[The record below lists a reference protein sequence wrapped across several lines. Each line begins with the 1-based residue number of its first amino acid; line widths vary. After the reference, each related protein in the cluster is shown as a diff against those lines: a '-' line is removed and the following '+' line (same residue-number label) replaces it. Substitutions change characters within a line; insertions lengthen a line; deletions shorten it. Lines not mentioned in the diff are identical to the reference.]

1 MSESYYCPGCEA
13 YHTASERCMP
23 KSFSKQLSTQT
34 SPVISVSEEAR
45 EAAEEEITNAFCRYP
60 MPKGISVQLAINSA
74 TEKLTKENEQLKEDV
89 EYLKDRPEFI
99 RYMAMQEI
107 IENESR
113 DWAEDHTALQN
124 LCRKVGCTEQE
135 VNGDSNGV
143 PTVVELAEMLMEK
156 LTKDYDS
163 KKSQK
168 TGQQ

>member
-1 MSESYYCPGCEA
+1 
-13 YHTASERCMP
+13 MP
-23 KSFSKQLSTQT
+23 TELRSAKDWNEYFLDNENDTIIQLAHAIQRNAIEWATHQF
-34 SPVISVSEEAR
+34 A
-45 EAAEEEITNAFCRYP
+45 TNA
-60 MPKGISVQLAINSA
+60 A
-74 TEKLTKENEQLKEDV
+74 TEKLIKENEELKEDV
-89 EYLKDRPEFI
+89 EYLKDRPEFV
-99 RYMAMQEI
+99 RYMAIMNENQTLKKI

-163 KKSQK
+163 KKSG
-168 TGQQ
+168 TIYFANAL